1 MSPFLL
7 PPLFFSPFLLPFS
20 SLPFSS
26 LPFSSLPFSS
36 PVRLPARRAR
46 PAGGRHLVRRPRCPA
61 VILRPK
67 PAIYLRLKT
76 SHFEG
81 GFPFVCSLPSSNLG
95 GDDDG
100 ESAQD
105 GGDSS
110 KYGTSGARLVAA
122 ADLS

>member
-1 MSPFLL
+1 MRITSPFIL
-7 PPLFFSPFLLPFS
+7 PKAIICSAS
-20 SLPFSS
+20 KSC
-26 LPFSSLPFSS
+26 
-36 PVRLPARRAR
+36 
-46 PAGGRHLVRRPRCPA
+46 GGRMSRFSWRASMDRQRPSARLFITAIMLRSSAC

-110 KYGTSGARLVAA
+110 NYGTSGARLVAA
-122 ADLS
+122 ADRS